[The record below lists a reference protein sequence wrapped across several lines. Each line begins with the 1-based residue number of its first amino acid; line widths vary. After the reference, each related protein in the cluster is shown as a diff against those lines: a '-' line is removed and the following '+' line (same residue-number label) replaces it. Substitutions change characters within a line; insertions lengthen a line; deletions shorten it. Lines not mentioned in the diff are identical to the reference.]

1 MMNAHD
7 EVDDRLRQAGVNDDA
22 AVAATKDDEDDTS
35 ISVVGNE
42 INNDDDG
49 DENNERLLQEEE
61 DEEQRAAIAAARLR
75 HQQRP
80 EKQRRKLRKV
90 LEQAENFPV
99 RQRMKINQLV
109 DYFLSKLEEDI
120 YRMVTDQRI
129 IDYRGLDSER
139 DTEAEVETALRI
151 FPHTLRRRKRDE
163 SGNNL
168 TLYPIHCLSLSLQT
182 DTDGNISKYYRR
194 NIKAVSFTHL
204 FARLAIELKSF
215 EENERGGLLIR
226 VTESNQYSKNILG
239 WLASSPQPNADKDI
253 NDHIQ
258 HGDEVCLLEMIQLR
272 KMNLMKKEDIPQFR
286 LIEIPNFYP
295 RRLRFLVEWCPQSLP
310 HVHTW
315 GHVSLHFVAADT
327 SRSIQDFQTLF
338 DYCIRYYPKMKGI
351 NLLFQQDNAEMTP
364 YHYAI
369 QKFGRKKVMNVV
381 EEVLTRYANT
391 TPIQTEEAVI
401 LAATDDRVHLDSVY
415 FLLRRDP
422 KVLCGSRLLLPT
434 VEVANDGDDND
445 DVASEHTIIR
455 NNMANDG
462 TNKNKNIGAD
472 DNGSNENNI
481 NRNTVKSD
489 LYLNVDDDNG
499 SSSSIDDDVNGDH
512 PANGRNR
519 KRQRIK

>member
-80 EKQRRKLRKV
+80 EKQRRKLSKV

-168 TLYPIHCLSLSLQT
+168 TLYPIHCLSLK
-182 DTDGNISKYYRR
+182 TDGTDDNIDNYYGR
-194 NIKAVSFTHL
+194 NIESASFIHL

>member
-1 MMNAHD
+1 MIGKCNDSHGHHGHSQTQRVKAEQIYERKKKQQRHLCNSRIESLPLEPDIFSLIDPFVEFQNYLYYFISFTPKATMTNLND

-168 TLYPIHCLSLSLQT
+168 TLYPIHCLSLK
-182 DTDGNISKYYRR
+182 TDG
-194 NIKAVSFTHL
+194 
-204 FARLAIELKSF
+204 
-215 EENERGGLLIR
+215 
-226 VTESNQYSKNILG
+226 TESQRPLYI
-239 WLASSPQPNADKDI
+239 SSHD
-253 NDHIQ
+253 
-258 HGDEVCLLEMIQLR
+258 LR
-272 KMNLMKKEDIPQFR
+272 
-286 LIEIPNFYP
+286 
-295 RRLRFLVEWCPQSLP
+295 
-310 HVHTW
+310 
-315 GHVSLHFVAADT
+315 
-327 SRSIQDFQTLF
+327 
-338 DYCIRYYPKMKGI
+338 
-351 NLLFQQDNAEMTP
+351 
-364 YHYAI
+364 
-369 QKFGRKKVMNVV
+369 
-381 EEVLTRYANT
+381 
-391 TPIQTEEAVI
+391 
-401 LAATDDRVHLDSVY
+401 
-415 FLLRRDP
+415 
-422 KVLCGSRLLLPT
+422 
-434 VEVANDGDDND
+434 
-445 DVASEHTIIR
+445 
-455 NNMANDG
+455 
-462 TNKNKNIGAD
+462 
-472 DNGSNENNI
+472 
-481 NRNTVKSD
+481 
-489 LYLNVDDDNG
+489 LN
-499 SSSSIDDDVNGDH
+499 
-512 PANGRNR
+512 
-519 KRQRIK
+519 